1 VKLFVYYVVL
11 FLVTFSAI
19 CHEIPLVELP
29 IAVTMEKVLP
39 LRVKSKLYTLRQ
51 HPLKAEATKNTFW
64 LIKDSDFD
72 PTKTSIEDYG
82 VAVSKETKEQWDEY
96 YFGFLEMENIQLFGM
111 VNGMANRCLIRY
123 DVNSRGLR
131 SLTMFF
137 EYEGEFFSASGEEF
151 RIQESLD
158 LVCYN

>member
-1 VKLFVYYVVL
+1 MKLFVCYLVL
-11 FLVTFSAI
+11 FLVAFSAR
-19 CHEIPLVELP
+19 CYEKKLVELP
-29 IAVTMEKVLP
+29 QAVTTERLLP
-39 LRVKSKLYTLRQ
+39 LRIKSKLYTLRQ

-72 PTKTSIEDYG
+72 PRKTSILDYG

-96 YFGFLEMENIQLFGM
+96 YFGFLEMENIQLFEM

-123 DVNSRGLR
+123 VVNSRGQR
-131 SLTMFF
+131 ILTMFF
-137 EYEGEFFSASGEEF
+137 EYEKEFFSASGEEY
-151 RIQESLD
+151 RVKESLD